1 MTILSWIGR
10 KIGLLDGEFWKA
22 FYNNGTW
29 AGESITPDTAMQIS
43 AFWACVRVISQT
55 IGTLPLIVYE
65 KKADGSRE
73 ARPEHP
79 LYSLIHDMPNADSTA
94 VEFWE
99 GVAVSLCM
107 AGNFFGEK
115 KFNSQGALVAI
126 EALNPDWMDVR
137 SSPTGPKYTY
147 RDPKVAERIIG
158 PAAIFHIKGFGM
170 GGMVGLSPITFARQ
184 SLSAARAADRAAAT
198 IFSNGMRPSGWLVY
212 KGGTLS
218 PEQRE
223 QAKKVLI
230 DPMSGAGNTGKTGI
244 LEADFDYKQMT
255 LSPEDS
261 QMLESRQFNV
271 EDVCRWLGVP
281 PILIGHASAG
291 QTMWGSG
298 VEQILLGWLT
308 LGLRPYLTRIEQ
320 SIKRSLIL
328 PQDRIRIYAEF
339 SVEGLLRADS
349 AGRATFY
356 STMVQNGLMTRNEA
370 RAKENLAAKDGGD
383 ILTVQSNLT
392 SLAGMASGVP
402 DSSSQQIRSALRSW
416 LSDPEEPK
424 LRLVSG
430 G

>member
-1 MTILSWIGR
+1 MSIISWIGR
-10 KIGLLDGEFWKA
+10 KIGLLDGDFWKA

-29 AGESITPDTAMQIS
+29 AGESITPETAMQVS
-43 AFWACVRVISQT
+43 AFWACVKVISQT

-65 KKADGSRE
+65 KNADGSRKP
-73 ARPEHP
+73 RPDLP
-79 LYSLIHDMPNADSTA
+79 LYPLLHDMPNADATA

-99 GVAVSLCM
+99 GVAFCLCTC
-107 AGNFFGEK
+107 GNFFGEK
-115 KFNSQGALVAI
+115 KFNAQNQLVAI
-126 EALNPDWMDVR
+126 EALNPNWMDVR
-137 SSPTGPKYTY
+137 RGPTGGPKYTY
-147 RDPKVAERIIG
+147 QDPKTNERVI
-158 PAAIFHIKGFGM
+158 PETSIFHIKGFGT

-198 IFSNGMRPSGWLVY
+198 IFANGMRPSGWLLY
-212 KGGTLS
+212 KGGTLT
-218 PEQRE
+218 PEQRD

-230 DPMSGAGNTGKTGI
+230 DPMSGVGNTGKTGI
-244 LEADFDYKQMT
+244 LEADFDYKQAT

-261 QMLESRQFNV
+261 QMLETRAFNV

-308 LGLRPYLTRIEQ
+308 LGLRPYLTRVEQ

-328 PQDRIRIYAEF
+328 PQDRSRIYAEF

-349 AGRATFY
+349 AGRAAFY
-356 STMVQNGLMTRNEA
+356 STMVQNGLMTRNEV
-370 RAKENLAAKDGGD
+370 RSKENLAAKDGGD
-383 ILTVQSNLT
+383 ILTVQSNLAPLDGLG
-392 SLAGMASGVP
+392 SVP
-402 DSSSQQIRSALRSW
+402 AQDAQQIRSALRNW